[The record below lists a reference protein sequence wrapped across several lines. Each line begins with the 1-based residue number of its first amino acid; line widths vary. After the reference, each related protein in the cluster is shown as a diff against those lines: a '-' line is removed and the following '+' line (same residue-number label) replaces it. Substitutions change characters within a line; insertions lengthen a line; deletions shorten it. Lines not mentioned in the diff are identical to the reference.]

1 MNRRSSDMEAQL
13 IRLEHKMVG
22 GQHVFTSPDMPE
34 LWVTHA
40 ELDIA
45 KSEIEP
51 VMQAI
56 MRLKGQAATVVVP
69 KLVELE
75 AA

>member
-1 MNRRSSDMEAQL
+1 M
-13 IRLEHKMVG
+13 IG

-40 ELDIA
+40 DLATA

-56 MRLKGQAATVVVP
+56 LRLKGQPAAVMLP
-69 KLVELE
+69 RLVEFE